1 MGVPLPACL
10 CPSPRVCAPPRV
22 SVPLPACLCPSPRV
36 CRSVPPACAAPVTT
50 LADMSMHYYYLTNVH
65 LHAQTD
71 RPKSKECDLKKLS
84 PAMKKV
90 LYKNMFSRRGKDYRS
105 EVAATG
111 ARDTQT
117 QRKKRNRKKRKKQKR
132 DRTLKTRSKCT
143 ECKCAAR
150 TSLHGWARGMCMTHA
165 IENRLEIPQ
174 IKKNAKGKKPMHG
187 AVKKEHV
194 EHERV
199 RQKKSKKCCK
209 PLGSDADTDL
219 DSDTQ
224 KEHDEEDLHE
234 GTEFDE
240 PQVEMKK
247 EQNVPV
253 KVKKEPKTKEK
264 PNLRKLE
271 VERNSNAKAERQ
283 WPKGVRICLGSLPL
297 QRIPTRER
305 CHGGNSQASA
315 TQQNCARVASLTRTC
330 QSVNGCGHIFCDECF
345 PM

>member
-1 MGVPLPACL
+1 MQK
-10 CPSPRVCAPPRV
+10 
-22 SVPLPACLCPSPRV
+22 
-36 CRSVPPACAAPVTT
+36 
-50 LADMSMHYYYLTNVH
+50 M
-65 LHAQTD
+65 
-71 RPKSKECDLKKLS
+71 
-84 PAMKKV
+84 
-90 LYKNMFSRRGKDYRS
+90 LYKNTFGRRGKDCRS
-105 EVAATG
+105 EAAATG
-111 ARDTQT
+111 PRDKEKI
-117 QRKKRNRKKRKKQKR
+117 RKKRERKNRKKQDRPNRKKQDRTKRKKQ
-132 DRTLKTRSKCT
+132 DRTTKTRSKCT

-174 IKKNAKGKKPMHG
+174 IKKNAKKGKKPTHG
-187 AVKKEHV
+187 TMKKEHV

-199 RQKKSKKCCK
+199 RQKKSKKFCK

-224 KEHDEEDLHE
+224 KEHDE

-240 PQVEMKK
+240 PQV
-247 EQNVPV
+247 
-253 KVKKEPKTKEK
+253 KKEPKTKLK
-264 PNLRKLE
+264 PNLRKME
-271 VERNSNAKAERQ
+271 VEKNSNTKAERQ

-315 TQQNCARVASLTRTC
+315 TQQNCARARVASLTRTC